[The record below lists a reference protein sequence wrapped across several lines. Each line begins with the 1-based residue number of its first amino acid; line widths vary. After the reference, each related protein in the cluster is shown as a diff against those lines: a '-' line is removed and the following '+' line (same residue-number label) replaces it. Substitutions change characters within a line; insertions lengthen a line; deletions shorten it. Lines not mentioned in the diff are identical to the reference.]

1 MAAPACPLASWGSV
15 CRRAGWAHSRHPHP
29 SHRWPVAIHG
39 PAAADRL
46 AEAVA
51 QALGCEPWP
60 NLGPLCS
67 QGAAQALLWLRS
79 QAD

>member
-1 MAAPACPLASWGSV
+1 MAAPACPLNSRGSGL
-15 CRRAGWAHSRHPHP
+15 RKAGLQPCMVPLAHLA
-29 SHRWPVAIHG
+29 WPVQLHS
-39 PAAADRL
+39 PEAADRL